1 MQMGQE
7 IGRVFTLRNLIINM
21 ELRKRNTIGD

>member
-7 IGRVFTLRNLIINM
+7 IGRVFTLRNLKINM